1 MRLKPWQ
8 KWTLGAGCGCVSL
21 LVALAL
27 FLYIP
32 FALDWFSFST
42 QGIAQRPAD
51 LAPIVTLPVEVAT
64 EPSMVFPPAADTP
77 IPPPTPT
84 QVKTLPFLP
93 ITEPKNVEL
102 SPYPYI
108 TGIGPR
114 AREIFEAGQQ
124 LGNRPNVFSKVGDS
138 ITYTAAY
145 LTPFGKGNYDLGVYA
160 YLQPVID
167 FYTAET
173 ARTSDSF
180 QNESLAAY
188 NGWRAETI
196 LAPSKADK
204 QVCALGENPLVC
216 EYRVTRPAVALIM
229 LGTNDVI
236 PTPPR
241 QFEQQMRRI
250 LDISIEMGVIPVIST
265 IPEYKQVD
273 MHQEVA
279 EFNTILTAL
288 AEEYQIPL
296 WDYHLIIGGLPNN
309 GIGEDGVHPS
319 VSYSHPAEF
328 TTDYLGLGMTV
339 RNLSALQVL
348 DALYWAII
356 HPSE

>member
-8 KWTLGAGCGCVSL
+8 KWTLATGCGCTSL

-32 FALDWFSFST
+32 FALNWFASP
-42 QGIAQRPAD
+42 QQRPAD
-51 LAPIVTLPVEVAT
+51 LPPVVTLPVEVAT
-64 EPSMVFPPAADTP
+64 AAENEP
-77 IPPPTPT
+77 IPEGNTPLPPLPT
-84 QVKTLPFLP
+84 VTQETKLPLIPFA
-93 ITEPKNVEL
+93 EAKNVEL

-108 TGIGPR
+108 TGVGAR
-114 AREIFEAGQQ
+114 VREIFEAGQQ

-138 ITYTAAY
+138 ISYTAAY
-145 LTPFGKGNYDLGVYA
+145 LAPFGKGNYNLGVYA

-167 FYTAET
+167 FFRAET

-180 QNESLAAY
+180 QNESLAAF
-188 NGWRAETI
+188 NGWRAATV
-196 LAPSKADK
+196 LAPSKANQ
-204 QVCALGENPLVC
+204 QVCELGENPLVC

-236 PTPPR
+236 PTPPK

-250 LDISIEMGVIPVIST
+250 LDISIEMGVIPVLST
-265 IPEYKQVD
+265 IPEYKQVN

-279 EFNTILTAL
+279 EFNAIIATL
-288 AEEYQIPL
+288 AQEYQIPL
-296 WDYHLIIGGLPNN
+296 WDYHLIISGLPNN

-356 HPSE
+356 NPQ

>member
-8 KWTLGAGCGCVSL
+8 KWTLGVGCGCSSL
-21 LVALAL
+21 LIALAL

-32 FALDWFSFST
+32 FALDWFSFTT

-51 LAPIVTLPVEVAT
+51 QPPIVTLPVEVAT
-64 EPSMVFPPAADTP
+64 ELPLIAADTP
-77 IPPPTPT
+77 IPPLPTPT
-84 QVKTLPFLP
+84 KDKTLPLLP
-93 ITEPKNVEL
+93 FTEPKNVEL

-108 TGIGPR
+108 TGVGSR

-138 ITYTAAY
+138 ITYTGAY
-145 LTPFGKGNYDLGVYA
+145 LTPFGKGNYDLGVYT
-160 YLQPVID
+160 YLQPIID
-167 FYTAET
+167 FYTSEP

-188 NGWRAETI
+188 NGWRAETV

-204 QVCALGENPLVC
+204 QVCELGENPLVC

-236 PTPPR
+236 PTTPR

-250 LDISIEMGVIPVIST
+250 LDISIEMGVIPVLST
-265 IPEYKQVD
+265 IPEYKQVN

-279 EFNTILTAL
+279 DFNAIITGL
-288 AEEYQIPL
+288 AQEYQIPL
-296 WDYHLIIGGLPNN
+296 WDFHLILNGLPNN

-339 RNLSALQVL
+339 RNLSTLQVL

-356 HPSE
+356 NPQ